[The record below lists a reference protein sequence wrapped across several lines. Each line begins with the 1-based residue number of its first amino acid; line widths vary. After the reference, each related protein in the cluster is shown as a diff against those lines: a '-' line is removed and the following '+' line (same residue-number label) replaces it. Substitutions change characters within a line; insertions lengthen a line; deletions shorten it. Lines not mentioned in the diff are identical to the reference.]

1 MDHESRL
8 WLSEVIPRSASQ
20 TEPRNRSCKSR
31 RKALTMG
38 LITDQKGIDMPTRRP
53 DDSADE
59 EMNDAVDPSEDFA
72 ALFEASRKETDSMVP
87 RDREIQ
93 GTVVSIGSEWVFV
106 DIGAKS
112 EGVIA
117 REELLDKTGELTVKV
132 GDTVGAYVISTRAG
146 EIMLSLKIT
155 SAASEEVI
163 RGAHHSGVP
172 VEGLVTEERKG
183 GYGVKVFGKPAFC
196 PYSQMDMTPGGTPS
210 DYLDQKFLF
219 RIVEYSDR
227 GRNIVLSRRRL
238 LEEEHQKKLASLRES
253 LKVGDVVRGTV
264 RNLAKFGAF
273 VDLGG
278 IEGLVPMSE
287 LAWFRVGEASDVL
300 HMGEEVTVKVIEIDW
315 VRNRVS
321 LSIKQCLDDPWSS
334 TLERYTPGTSL
345 HGRRVTR
352 LAAFGAF
359 VELEPGVEGLIHI
372 SKLGE
377 GRRIN
382 HPREVIAEGDLV
394 DVDVLSVDETA
405 RRISLERIVVGAGGL
420 EAVESVALI
429 PGLIV
434 TGKVATIK
442 EYGVFVD
449 LPGNKSGLLH
459 ISEIGQGRS
468 GDLRKRFPLGSEIQV
483 QVLAVDPASDKISL
497 SMKTLDDQKERADA
511 RDFLTGSGSGSL
523 GTLGDLLR
531 DKLKG

>member
-1 MDHESRL
+1 
-8 WLSEVIPRSASQ
+8 
-20 TEPRNRSCKSR
+20 
-31 RKALTMG
+31 MG

-53 DDSADE
+53 DDSADD
-59 EMNDAVDPSEDFA
+59 EMIDSPDPSEDFA
-72 ALFEASRKETDSMVP
+72 ALFEASLIEADSVVP

-112 EGVIA
+112 EGAIA
-117 REELLDKTGELTVKV
+117 REEFLDKNRELTVKV
-132 GDTVGAYVISTRAG
+132 GDPVGAYVISTRAG
-146 EIMLSLKIT
+146 EIILSGKIT

-163 RGAHHSGVP
+163 RGAHQSGVP

-183 GYGVKVFGKPAFC
+183 GYGVKVFGRPAFC
-196 PYSQMDMTPGGTPS
+196 PYSQMDMTPGGSAS

-219 RIVEYSDR
+219 RITEYSDR

-238 LEEEHQKKLASLRES
+238 LEEDHQKKLVALRES
-253 LKVGDVVRGTV
+253 LHVGDVVRGTV
-264 RNLAKFGAF
+264 KNLAKFGAF

-287 LAWFRVGEASDVL
+287 LAWFRVGEVSDVL
-300 HMGEEVTVKVIEIDW
+300 HTGEEVTVKVVDVDW
-315 VRNRVS
+315 ARNRVS
-321 LSIKQCLDDPWSS
+321 LSIKQCLDDPWTSAVD
-334 TLERYTPGTSL
+334 RYAPGASL
-345 HGRRVTR
+345 NGRRVTR

-382 HPREVIAEGDLV
+382 HPREVLNEGDLV
-394 DVDVLSVDETA
+394 DVEVLSVDEPA
-405 RRISLERIVVGAGGL
+405 RRISLERIVAGAAGA
-420 EAVESVALI
+420 EAGERVAVIQGQVLM
-429 PGLIV
+429 
-434 TGKVATIK
+434 GKVATIK

-459 ISEIGQGRS
+459 VSEIGQGRA
-468 GDLRKRFPLGSEIQV
+468 GDLRKRFPVGSDIQV
-483 QVLAVDPASDKISL
+483 QVLTVDPASDKISL
-497 SMKTLDDQKERADA
+497 SMKTLDDQQERSDA
-511 RDFLTGSGSGSL
+511 RDFLTKSGTGSL